1 MSPAETKR
9 EIVRRMRVKD
19 LEGTM
24 ALIADDAVYFWS
36 NGSAMFG
43 KAEIAEGMKTNFA
56 SIQDDTYDVHDLTW
70 IAETDDVAACVFRFV
85 WTGKIDGE
93 PVSGRGR
100 GATVLKR
107 VDGAWRIAHE
117 NLSQGQWRRRSES

>member
-9 EIVRRMRVKD
+9 EMVRRMRVKD